1 MLNLKKRYIKT
12 FKDIHLDKAVVKIS
26 DEDNMSVDYFLFLE
40 IEERVNNYLI
50 NSQIYISQYPKEE
63 GLKSERGIIK
73 EITKYEFAHLANA
86 E

>member
-1 MLNLKKRYIKT
+1 M
-12 FKDIHLDKAVVKIS
+12 VEIS

-40 IEERVNNYLI
+40 IEERINNYLI
-50 NSQIYISQYPKEE
+50 NRQIYISQYPKGE
-63 GLKSERGIIK
+63 GLKSAKGIIK